1 MTVSDILQL
10 SAAGFSKAEILA
22 MSNADTGKHEQKE
35 EGGKPEEKKEAVALS
50 ADFAKALDEINKR
63 LDALTQTKEEPK
75 KEEPKKEEPK
85 KDNTDVLALLQ
96 SMNVAGQRYDL
107 PPQYDPEKALAGA
120 LDLVMNGEKKGVV
133 NNG

>member
-22 MSNADTGKHEQKE
+22 MSNADAGKHEQKE
-35 EGGKPEEKKEAVALS
+35 EVGKPEEKKETGTLS

-63 LDALTQTKEEPK
+63 LDALTQT

-120 LDLVMNGEKKGVV
+120 LDAVMNGAKKGD
-133 NNG
+133 NN

>member
-35 EGGKPEEKKEAVALS
+35 DVAKPEEKKETVALS

-63 LDALTQTKEEPK
+63 LDALTQA

>member
-35 EGGKPEEKKEAVALS
+35 EGSKPEEKKETVALS
-50 ADFAKALDEINKR
+50 TDFAKALDEINKR
-63 LDALTQTKEEPK
+63 LDALTQA
-75 KEEPKKEEPK
+75 KEEPK

-120 LDLVMNGEKKGVV
+120 LDAVMNGAKKGD
-133 NNG
+133 NN

>member
-35 EGGKPEEKKEAVALS
+35 DGAKPEEKKETVALS

-63 LDALTQTKEEPK
+63 TDALTQTKAEP
-75 KEEPKKEEPK
+75 EKKEEPK

-120 LDLVMNGEKKGVV
+120 LDVVMNGEKKGVV

>member
-35 EGGKPEEKKEAVALS
+35 EGAKPEEKKEAVEIS

-63 LDALTQTKEEPK
+63 LDALTQTKAEP
-75 KEEPKKEEPK
+75 EKKEEPK

-120 LDLVMNGEKKGVV
+120 LDAVMNGAKKGD
-133 NNG
+133 NN

>member
-35 EGGKPEEKKEAVALS
+35 EGGKPEEKRDSHE
-50 ADFAKALDEINKR
+50 DFAAALAEINKR
-63 LDALTQTKEEPK
+63 LDELAQT

-120 LDLVMNGEKKGVV
+120 LDAVMNGAKKGE
-133 NNG
+133 

>member
-10 SAAGFSKAEILA
+10 SAAGFSKTEILA

-35 EGGKPEEKKEAVALS
+35 EGGKPEEKKETVALS
-50 ADFAKALDEINKR
+50 SDFAKALDEINKR
-63 LDALTQTKEEPK
+63 LDALTQT
-75 KEEPKKEEPK
+75 KEEPK

-107 PPQYDPEKALAGA
+107 PPQYDPEKALGGA
-120 LDLVMNGEKKGVV
+120 LDAVMNGAKKGD
-133 NNG
+133 NN

>member
-35 EGGKPEEKKEAVALS
+35 DGAKPEEKKETVALS

-63 LDALTQTKEEPK
+63 LDALTQA

-85 KDNTDVLALLQ
+85 KDSTDVLALLQ

>member
-35 EGGKPEEKKEAVALS
+35 EGGKHEEKKETVALS

-63 LDALTQTKEEPK
+63 LDALTQT

-120 LDLVMNGEKKGVV
+120 LDAVMNGAKKGD
-133 NNG
+133 NN

>member
-35 EGGKPEEKKEAVALS
+35 EGGKPEEKRDSHE
-50 ADFAKALDEINKR
+50 DFAAALAEINKR
-63 LDALTQTKEEPK
+63 LDALTQA

-85 KDNTDVLALLQ
+85 KDNTDVFALLQ

-120 LDLVMNGEKKGVV
+120 LDAVMNGAKKGE
-133 NNG
+133 

>member
-22 MSNADTGKHEQKE
+22 MSNADTGKE
-35 EGGKPEEKKEAVALS
+35 EGSKPEEKKETVALS

-63 LDALTQTKEEPK
+63 FDALTQTKAEP
-75 KEEPKKEEPK
+75 EKKEEPK

-120 LDLVMNGEKKGVV
+120 LDAVMNGAKKGE
-133 NNG
+133 

>member
-35 EGGKPEEKKEAVALS
+35 EAGKPKEKNETVTLS

-63 LDALTQTKEEPK
+63 LDALTQA

-85 KDNTDVLALLQ
+85 KDSTDVLALLQ
-96 SMNVAGQRYDL
+96 SMNVASQRYDL